1 MDAFMNGAL
10 GAGLLSIAML
20 LLLSVYMIK
29 LRLNS
34 RKPQI
39 ISQAMLQ
46 HRFSSVNKYSRKFN
60 TKSQSKNHEK
70 ETNVRV
76 IIVDGQAYWIKDNIF
91 YNAPLLNDMVDKE
104 SAQRVDTTNM
114 DKVQLDQMLFILD
127 KLREGISDDS
137 RGSRDT

>member
-1 MDAFMNGAL
+1 MNGAL

-20 LLLSVYMIK
+20 LLLSVYIVK

-34 RKPQI
+34 SKPQI

-60 TKSQSKNHEK
+60 TKSQSRNHEK

-91 YNAPLLNDMVDKE
+91 YNAPLINNLVDKE
-104 SAQRVDTTNM
+104 SAQRVDTTHM

-127 KLREGISDDS
+127 KLREGVSDDS
-137 RGSRDT
+137 RGSRDA

>member
-1 MDAFMNGAL
+1 MDAFMNSAL
-10 GAGLLSIAML
+10 GAGIVSVVML
-20 LLLSVYMIK
+20 LLLSAYIVK
-29 LRLNS
+29 TRSNS
-34 RKPQI
+34 KRTQI
-39 ISQAMLQ
+39 ISQSMLQ
-46 HRFSSVNKYSRKFN
+46 HRFSEANKYSRKFN
-60 TKSQSKNHEK
+60 KKSQSKNHEK

-91 YNAPLLNDMVDKE
+91 YNAPLINDLVDKD
-104 SAQRVDTTNM
+104 SAQRVDTSSM

>member
-20 LLLSVYMIK
+20 LLLSVYIVK

-46 HRFSSVNKYSRKFN
+46 HRFSSGNKYSRKFN

-104 SAQRVDTTNM
+104 SAQRVDTTHM

>member
-1 MDAFMNGAL
+1 MNSAL
-10 GAGLLSIAML
+10 GAGIVSVVML
-20 LLLSVYMIK
+20 LLLSAYIVK
-29 LRLNS
+29 TRSNS
-34 RKPQI
+34 KRTQI
-39 ISQAMLQ
+39 ISQSMLQ
-46 HRFSSVNKYSRKFN
+46 HRFSEANKYSRKFN
-60 TKSQSKNHEK
+60 KKSQSKNHEK

-91 YNAPLLNDMVDKE
+91 YNAPLINDLVDKD
-104 SAQRVDTTNM
+104 SAQRVDTSSM

>member
-1 MDAFMNGAL
+1 MDPFMNSAL
-10 GAGLLSIAML
+10 GAGLVSIVML
-20 LLLSVYMIK
+20 LLLSVYIIK

-46 HRFSSVNKYSRKFN
+46 HRFSSGNKYSRKFS

-76 IIVDGQAYWIKDNIF
+76 IIVDGQAYWVKDNIF

-137 RGSRDT
+137 RGSGNA

>member
-1 MDAFMNGAL
+1 MSSAL
-10 GAGLLSIAML
+10 GAGLISIVML
-20 LLLSVYMIK
+20 LLLSAYIVK
-29 LRLNS
+29 TRSNLKRT
-34 RKPQI
+34 QI

-46 HRFSSVNKYSRKFN
+46 HRFSKANKYSRKFN
-60 TKSQSKNHEK
+60 KKSQSKNYEK

-91 YNAPLLNDMVDKE
+91 YNAPLINDLVDKE
-104 SAQRVDTTNM
+104 SAQRVDTSSM

>member
-1 MDAFMNGAL
+1 MNGAL

>member
-10 GAGLLSIAML
+10 GAGLLSIVML
-20 LLLSVYMIK
+20 LLLSVYIVR

-34 RKPQI
+34 REPQI

-46 HRFSSVNKYSRKFN
+46 HRFSSGNRYSRKFN